1 MPAHGG
7 TGQGDAGMNDYADMM
22 PAEFAALLA
31 KFPERQEPFTK
42 AWDEYAAALRAC
54 QPEAPDVDLMRKVGA
69 L

>member
-1 MPAHGG
+1 
-7 TGQGDAGMNDYADMM
+7 MNDYAEMM

-54 QPEAPDVDLMRKVGA
+54 KPEAPDVDLMRKVGA

>member
-1 MPAHGG
+1 
-7 TGQGDAGMNDYADMM
+7 MNDYAEMM
-22 PAEFAALLA
+22 AAEIAALLV

-54 QPEAPDVDLMRKVGA
+54 KPEAPDVDLMRKAGA